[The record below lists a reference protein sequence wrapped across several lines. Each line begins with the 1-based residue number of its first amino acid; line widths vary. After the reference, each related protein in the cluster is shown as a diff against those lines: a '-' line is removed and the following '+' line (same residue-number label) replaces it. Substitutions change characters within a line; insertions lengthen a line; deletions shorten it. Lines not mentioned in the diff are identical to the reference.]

1 MSSRVIPAHG
11 RLSKALVYALQRAAP
26 VICTALV
33 VVGCAERSPSASA
46 RSVATAGAL
55 PQNSRLAP
63 MATIRELMDYMVD
76 PSADGLWSS
85 VAIVRT
91 KSETIHREPRTGDQ
105 WNAVRAQAIALA
117 ESTNLLIVG
126 PRHAAPEGTIAGE
139 DELSPAEID
148 ERIAAN
154 RAAFEE
160 LAVNL
165 RNAAR
170 KALSAIDRRDSEELF
185 DVGGEIDVAC
195 EACHTTFWYPGPT
208 APKSTK

>member
-1 MSSRVIPAHG
+1 
-11 RLSKALVYALQRAAP
+11 
-26 VICTALV
+26 
-33 VVGCAERSPSASA
+33 
-46 RSVATAGAL
+46 
-55 PQNSRLAP
+55 
-63 MATIRELMDYMVD
+63 MDYMVD

-105 WNAVRAQAIALA
+105 WNAVRGQAIALA

-126 PRHAAPEGTIAGE
+126 PRRAAPEGTIAGE
-139 DELSPAEID
+139 DELRPAEID

-170 KALSAIDRRDSEELF
+170 KALSAIDRRNSEELF

-195 EACHTTFWYPGPT
+195 EACHTTFWYPGQT